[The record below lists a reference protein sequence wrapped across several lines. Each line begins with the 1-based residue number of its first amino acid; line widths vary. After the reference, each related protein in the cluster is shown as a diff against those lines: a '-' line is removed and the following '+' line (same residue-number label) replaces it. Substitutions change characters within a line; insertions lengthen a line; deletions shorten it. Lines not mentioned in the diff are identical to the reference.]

1 MNSLTNQSNIMNN
14 NRRQILDL
22 NEKISNLNLDINNEK
37 SNQKVNYEQKLKQ
50 IDQKVK
56 VQSQNDER
64 EFKYIYQN
72 IMNIDDQIGN
82 QRVAFQ
88 L

>member
-37 SNQKVNYEQKLKQ
+37 SN
-50 IDQKVK
+50 
-56 VQSQNDER
+56 
-64 EFKYIYQN
+64 
-72 IMNIDDQIGN
+72 
-82 QRVAFQ
+82 
-88 L
+88 